1 MIAETAVRFNPFP
14 GLRSFEPEEEHLFF
28 GRERQIDDLLA
39 RLRRT
44 RFLAVV
50 GTSGSG
56 KSSLVR
62 SGLIPALHGGFMTK
76 AGSSWRVAVFRPGDD
91 PVGNLAAALAT
102 PEVLG
107 CDPEIADL
115 HRTLIDTTLHRS
127 ARGLAEAVRLARI
140 PEGDNVLLLVD
151 QFEEIFRFKRNP
163 RIKDSHEEAVAF
175 IRLLL
180 EAAHQEE
187 TPVYVVLTMR
197 SDFIGNCTELPGL
210 AETVNDGQFLVPRM
224 TREERRAAIT
234 GPVAVGG
241 AAISPR
247 LVLRLLNDVGDDPDQ
262 LPILQ
267 HALMRTWDRWE
278 ADHAGDEPLD
288 LRHFEA
294 AGTLREALSLH
305 AEEAWGGLATERER
319 ALAAVLFKAV
329 TERGPDN
336 RGVRRPIR
344 LAEVAEL
351 AGAGLAETVAVVD
364 RFRLPG
370 RSFLMPPFGVRLE
383 PDTVLDISHE
393 SLMRIWDRLVSWV
406 DEEGRSAE
414 LYLKLSK
421 AALQYQEGSG
431 GLWRDPELQLAL
443 NWREETRPSAAW
455 AERYDPA
462 YERAMLFLE
471 YSKKERDLAIER
483 REHERRGQLRR
494 ARWLAVVLG
503 SAALVILVFGLYAL
517 VLQIRA
523 KAAQIR
529 AEAAFREAR
538 EQKQVAQSKEQ
549 EARREKENAEHQKEK
564 ADQSRRVAVEQQQ
577 KAEQAGR
584 VAVEQKQKA
593 DAETLRAEAEQ
604 RATLVQKQR
613 AESALS
619 EAEKAKL
626 ATEAQRSVAIK
637 EKERAE
643 VLRGQAETS
652 AAETSR
658 LAGLQTARAL
668 ALQSTRLQQPDQRQL
683 AALLAVAAYRLHV
696 RSGGA
701 PEDAAQYSALHQA
714 LVQLEPARD
723 VVLRQHKDAV
733 RALAVT
739 PDGTSL
745 ASGGDDGAVQLFD
758 LRRPAAAPRTLATF
772 PEAVRALAVDPAGR
786 RLAAGTLDGTIRL
799 WDLRNAGSPPRD
811 LPRQDAAVNAL
822 AAAGSRLVSASA
834 DGKVKLWNAESGTAA
849 ATLLDGHP
857 HRLTA
862 AALAAGGGTLAVG
875 SAGGGVLLWDLRQP
889 TASLRTLGDGRDV
902 RAVAL
907 SPDGR
912 LLAAGTASGLIL
924 LWDFGGAAPSPL
936 PELTGHTA
944 AVTSLAFGSQPG
956 ALASA
961 SLDGSVRL
969 WNVAHREMEP
979 LALRDHGGWVW
990 AVALSPDGGSV
1001 LSGGADRTVR
1011 VRWTRTAPHAEALC
1025 ARITRNLTRDEWARY
1040 LPTGTT
1046 YEPPCSNRP
1055 TEGR

>member
-1 MIAETAVRFNPFP
+1 VIAETAVRFNPFP

-76 AGSSWRVAVFRPGDD
+76 AGSSWRVAIFRPGDD

-127 ARGLAEAVRLARI
+127 ARGLSEAVRLARI

-151 QFEEIFRFKRNP
+151 QFEELFRFKRNP

-175 IRLLL
+175 VRLLL

-187 TPVYVVLTMR
+187 TPIYVVLTMR

-234 GPVAVGG
+234 GPVGVGG
-241 AAISPR
+241 AAIAPR
-247 LVLRLLNDVGDDPDQ
+247 LVSRLLNDVGDDPDQ

-267 HALMRTWDRWE
+267 HALMRTWERWE
-278 ADHAGDEPLD
+278 SDHTADEPLD

-305 AEEAWGGLATERER
+305 AEEAWGGLSTGRER
-319 ALAAVLFKAV
+319 AIAAVLFKAV

-383 PDTVLDISHE
+383 ADTVLDIAHE

-443 NWREETRPSAAW
+443 NWREETRPTAAW

-483 REHERRGQLRR
+483 RERERRSQLRR

-517 VLQIRA
+517 TL
-523 KAAQIR
+523 QIR
-529 AEAAFREAR
+529 AEAALKTA
-538 EQKQVAQSKEQ
+538 QVKTE
-549 EARREKENAEHQKEK
+549 EARREKENAEHQKENAERQKETAELRKREAEEERGK
-564 ADQSRRVAVEQQQ
+564 ADRSRLL
-577 KAEQAGR
+577 AE
-584 VAVEQKQKA
+584 EQK
-593 DAETLRAEAEQ
+593 LRADGERQRAEDEQ
-604 RATLVQKQR
+604 RAALVQKKR
-613 AESALS
+613 AEDALS
-619 EAEKAKL
+619 EAERAKRD
-626 ATEAQRSVAIK
+626 TEKQRIVAVK

-643 VLRGQAETS
+643 ALQVKAETS
-652 AAETSR
+652 EEETSR

-668 ALQSTRLQQPDQRQL
+668 ALQSSRLQQPDQRQL
-683 AALLAVAAYRLHV
+683 AGLLAVTAYRLHG
-696 RSGGA
+696 RSGGPA
-701 PEDAAQYSALHQA
+701 EDAAQYSALHQA
-714 LVQLEPARD
+714 LVQLDPAREM
-723 VVLRQHKDAV
+723 VLRQHKDAV

-739 PDGTSL
+739 PDGGTL
-745 ASGGDDGAVQLFD
+745 VTGGDDGAVLRFD
-758 LRRPAAAPRTLATF
+758 LRQPAAPPRPLATF

-799 WDLRNAGSPPRD
+799 WDLRADGSPRD
-811 LPRQDAAVNAL
+811 LPRQSGAVNAL
-822 AAAGSRLVSASA
+822 AAAGSRLASASA
-834 DGKVKLWNAESGTAA
+834 DGKVTLWDMERGTAA
-849 ATLLDGHP
+849 ATLLDSHP

-862 AALAAGGGTLAVG
+862 AAVSADGGTLAVG
-875 SAGGGVLLWDLRQP
+875 SAGGGVLLWDLGRP
-889 TASLRTLGDGRDV
+889 TDGHRSLGDGRDI

-912 LLAAGTASGLIL
+912 LLAAGTATGLIL
-924 LWDFGGAAPSPL
+924 LWDLTGRPAAAPPA
-936 PELTGHTA
+936 ELTGHTA
-944 AVTSLAFGSQPG
+944 AVTSLTFGKQPG

-969 WNVAHREMEP
+969 WNTAHREMEP
-979 LALRDHGGWVW
+979 VVLSDHKSWVW

-1001 LSGGADRTVR
+1001 LSGGADRAVR
-1011 VRWTRTAPHAEALC
+1011 VRWTRTAPHADALC
-1025 ARITRNLTRDEWARY
+1025 ARLTRNLTRGEWERF
-1040 LPTGTT
+1040 LPAGTP
-1046 YEPPCSNRP
+1046 YEPTCSNLK